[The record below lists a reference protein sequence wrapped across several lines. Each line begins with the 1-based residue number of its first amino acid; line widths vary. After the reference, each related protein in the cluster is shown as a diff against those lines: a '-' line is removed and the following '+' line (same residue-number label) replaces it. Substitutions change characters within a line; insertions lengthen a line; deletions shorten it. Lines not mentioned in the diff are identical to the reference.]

1 MISDERSQN
10 NCALKHPFQRDDKR
24 GKKKKRNR
32 TISAMS
38 DREEEEVAE
47 AEAEVL
53 KAEEKTTVMGCIKK
67 I

>member
-1 MISDERSQN
+1 
-10 NCALKHPFQRDDKR
+10 
-24 GKKKKRNR
+24 
-32 TISAMS
+32 MS

-67 I
+67 FKGETLIIAVY